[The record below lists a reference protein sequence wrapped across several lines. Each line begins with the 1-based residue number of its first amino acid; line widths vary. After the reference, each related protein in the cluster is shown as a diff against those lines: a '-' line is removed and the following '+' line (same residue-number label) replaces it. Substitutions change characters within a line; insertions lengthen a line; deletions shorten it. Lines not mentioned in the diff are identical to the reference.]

1 MGTLSI
7 SLVMD
12 IILLACLGVTIFY
25 AVRLSRS
32 LNNFKTYRQ
41 EFLKLIGDLSRN
53 IDKAENAIQG
63 MKKTSADTGE
73 HLQELIDE
81 SKLLAEELRLIND
94 AGNNLAG
101 RLENL
106 AEQNSKIARGEGG
119 DMNGAAQPQSKKQK
133 EAFFIQDREFEAEEE
148 NEEWAMDEAGVS
160 GELQS
165 KAEKELYEAL
175 QKNRK

>member
-1 MGTLSI
+1 MNALSV

-12 IILLACLGVTIFY
+12 ILVLLCLGVTIFY

-53 IDKAENAIQG
+53 IEKAESAIQG
-63 MKKTSADTGE
+63 MKKASTDTGE

-81 SKLLAEELRLIND
+81 SRLLADELRLIND

-106 AEQNSKIARGEGG
+106 AEQNSKIARGGTKPAG
-119 DMNGAAQPQSKKQK
+119 GAAAEKNQ
-133 EAFFIQDREFEAEEE
+133 EFFIQDREFEEESPNESRTAEVASIPEE
-148 NEEWAMDEAGVS
+148 LS
-160 GELQS
+160 S
-165 KAEKELYEAL
+165 KAERELYEAL
-175 QKNRK
+175 QRNRK